1 MTQVFQDQTKN
12 EQLGQLTAAKVQ
24 EWLVNYLSNLLEV
37 APDQID
43 VKKPFERYGL
53 DSSAA
58 VFLSGDLGDWLGQ
71 ELDPTLIYNYSTIAT
86 LANHIAKGS

>member
-12 EQLGQLTAAKVQ
+12 EQFGQVTAGKVQ
-24 EWLVNYLSNLLEV
+24 EWLVNYLSDLLEIES
-37 APDQID
+37 DKID

-71 ELDPTLIYNYSTIAT
+71 ELDPTLIYNYSTIAS
-86 LANHIAKGS
+86 LANHIANGN